1 MNEKMSLQEIK
12 RQVYLYYSEDG
23 LADISLGLVVLGF
36 GLLLLMDLPAF
47 VGALG
52 LIPILIWYLGKGSL
66 VVPRVGSIQPGPALK
81 KRFLGFFINL
91 CFVGIGVFILFL
103 LGRGSGESFFSR
115 YSLSLFGFV
124 LALGIS
130 SLGFLMNAVRFYYYG
145 ILVFA
150 AMAVGEYLKS
160 SITAVD
166 PFLVGVISAGSIIL
180 AAGLILLIR
189 FLSKFPVIS
198 LEDGR

>member
-1 MNEKMSLQEIK
+1 MNEEMSLREIK
-12 RQVYLYYSEDG
+12 RQVYLYYTEDG
-23 LADISLGLVVLGF
+23 LADISLGLVILGF
-36 GLLLLMDLPAF
+36 GLLLLLDLPAF
-47 VGALG
+47 VGVLG
-52 LIPILIWYLGKGSL
+52 LIPLLIWYLGKGSL

-91 CFVGIGVFILFL
+91 CLIGIGVLVLFL
-103 LGRGSGESFFSR
+103 FGGGSGESFFSR

-130 SLGFLMNAVRFYYYG
+130 SLGFLMNADRFYFYG

-150 AMAVGEYLKS
+150 AMVGGELLMS
-160 SITAVD
+160 SVSGFD

-180 AAGLILLIR
+180 AAGLVFLIK